1 MPKKKSDSERE
12 GLLIG
17 SLKELREKLEE
28 RLDDL
33 IEKGEKRAKSLKDK
47 ATGSKGKG
55 RTVVV
60 DLDEVKEKMQDVY
73 RLLGLVSRKELEEVQ
88 ERLDDLEVLLE
99 QKGAPKRKRGRPRK
113 KKTASD

>member
-28 RLDDL
+28 RLDEL

-47 ATGSKGKG
+47 TTGGKGKG
-55 RTVVV
+55 RTVV
-60 DLDEVKEKMQDVY
+60 DLDEAKEKVQDVY
-73 RLLGLVSRKELEEVQ
+73 RLLGLVSRKELEEIQ

-99 QKGAPKRKRGRPRK
+99 QKGAPKRKRRRPRK
-113 KKTASD
+113 KNQVSS